1 MYSCYSHDM
10 ANLQVKNIPDGLHE
24 RLRRHALENNCT
36 MSSVVLTALER
47 ELAWADWQK
56 RFAEHPKTDLGVD
69 AATLIAEERA
79 LRELEI
85 EWLDT

>member
-1 MYSCYSHDM
+1 M
-10 ANLQVKNIPDGLHE
+10 
-24 RLRRHALENNCT
+24 
-36 MSSVVLTALER
+36 ER

-79 LRELEI
+79 LRESEI